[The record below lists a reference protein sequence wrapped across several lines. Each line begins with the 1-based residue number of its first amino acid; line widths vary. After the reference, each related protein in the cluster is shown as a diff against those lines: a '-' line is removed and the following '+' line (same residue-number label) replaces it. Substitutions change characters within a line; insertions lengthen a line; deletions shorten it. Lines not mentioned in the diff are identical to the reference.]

1 VILKVP
7 QRNYAMSIQS
17 HALPNDIYL
26 LKEGISH
33 QQLSAAINRCLCQ
46 AEALAIVATVVDA
59 ETVGLDTI
67 DNYLWTLS
75 SIIQEARWLYG
86 HLMNKY

>member
-1 VILKVP
+1 M
-7 QRNYAMSIQS
+7 NTQS
-17 HALPNDIYL
+17 HILPNNIYL
-26 LKEGISH
+26 LKEGLSQ

-46 AEALAIVATVVDA
+46 AEALAVMATIADA

-67 DNYLWTLS
+67 NHYLWTLS
-75 SIIQEARWLYG
+75 DLIQEARWLHS